1 MHKTLPFVSPLQV
14 TYIINYLCGHFKEF
28 GRMVREMDDNKIRH
42 IRLGAREP
50 IRVQEK
56 CDSLDEKIEL
66 GLQLCKLTRDLDEIG
81 TLIVFFFW

>member
-1 MHKTLPFVSPLQV
+1 
-14 TYIINYLCGHFKEF
+14 
-28 GRMVREMDDNKIRH
+28 MVREMENKKIRR

-50 IRVQEK
+50 IKVQEK

-66 GLQLCKLTRDLDEIG
+66 GLQLCKLTRDLDGIG

>member
-1 MHKTLPFVSPLQV
+1 
-14 TYIINYLCGHFKEF
+14 
-28 GRMVREMDDNKIRH
+28 MVREMENKKIRC
-42 IRLGAREP
+42 IRLGAREH
-50 IRVQEK
+50 ITVQEK